1 MSLLWLN
8 IQVKIFLIS
17 RYPFPLSSD
26 TGTQIP
32 DQHEKCPTFQSPYA
46 NIGGLSLTPHSL
58 LAVS

>member
-1 MSLLWLN
+1 MSVLWLN

-17 RYPFPLSSD
+17 RYSFPLSSD
-26 TGTQIP
+26 IGTQIP

-46 NIGGLSLTPHSL
+46 NIGGFCPPPHIL